1 MPSLI
6 YRTTLIGVRVLGIC
20 VVVLH
25 VVMGA
30 TVVEVYLPLDICSK
44 LYVERGD

>member
-6 YRTTLIGVRVLGIC
+6 YRTTVIGAGVLVIC
-20 VVVLH
+20 VAVLH

-30 TVVEVYLPLDICSK
+30 TVDEVYLPLDICSK
-44 LYVERGD
+44 L